1 MAAYIPGL
9 FMRGSSYY
17 LRICLPHDHPLRAEH
32 RNGHLVRT
40 LGQCSYLEAVRQA
53 TLRRAE
59 VLCGYQPPS
68 LAKTPND
75 CCTPSVPA
83 ALPLQLSASRRLR
96 CVYVRWIKASQRS
109 PDSQAACE
117 RALRLFEKLS
127 GDPLIN
133 DITRALGDEFKSKL
147 QSLPTSSKT
156 ARDRFNWIKG
166 LLKYA
171 AQDLEWLPKSPWT
184 GLEIKTRISSP
195 RSPWSEADV
204 ARLLGND
211 IWTRCALPS
220 DRKAGGWAA
229 YWIPLLA
236 MFTGAR
242 CSELC
247 QLMVNDID
255 RTSPVP
261 TLRITDE
268 GVNQHVKT
276 SASIRSVPVHSELE
290 RLGFLDY
297 VQTIGSGSLWPDLP
311 LRRNKPGGYFSHWFG
326 SLRREIGI
334 ARGTDFHSFRHT
346 ARSKLA
352 AALVPEQII
361 DRIIGHEISGS
372 VGAKVYTH
380 VSTEQ
385 RRRAIQT
392 IGYAAATNLTKLER
406 REAFTPQSPAPLPA
420 PSPATRSGPAP

>member
-17 LRICLPHDHPLRAEH
+17 LRICLPQDHPLRVEQ

-59 VLCGYQPPS
+59 VLCGYQPPPS
-68 LAKTPND
+68 AQAANERP
-75 CCTPSVPA
+75 TPSLPA
-83 ALPLQLSASRRLR
+83 AQPLHLSANRRLR
-96 CVYVRWIKASQRS
+96 CVFVRWVKASQRS

-117 RALRLFEKLS
+117 RAVCLFEKLT
-127 GDPLIN
+127 GDPPIS
-133 DITRALGDEFKSKL
+133 DISRALGDDFKSQL
-147 QSLPTSSKT
+147 QTLPTSSKT
-156 ARDRFNWIKG
+156 ARDRFNWVKG

-171 AQDLEWLPKSPWT
+171 AQDLEWLAKSPWT

-195 RSPWSEADV
+195 RSPWSEAYV

-255 RTSPVP
+255 STSPVP

-276 SASIRSVPVHSELE
+276 SASIRLVPIHSELE
-290 RLGFLDY
+290 RLEFLDY
-297 VQTIGSGSLWPDLP
+297 VQTIGIGSLWPELP
-311 LRRNKPGGYFSHWFG
+311 LRKNKPGGYFSQWFG

-334 ARGTDFHSFRHT
+334 AKGTDFHSFRHT

-352 AALVPEQII
+352 AALVPEPII
-361 DRIIGHEISGS
+361 DRVIGHEVGGS

-385 RRRAIQT
+385 LRQAIQT
-392 IGYAAATNLTKLER
+392 IGYAAASELIKLER
-406 REAFTPQSPAPLPA
+406 REGITPQSPAPPRV
-420 PSPATRSGPAP
+420 PSHSKRLNPGP